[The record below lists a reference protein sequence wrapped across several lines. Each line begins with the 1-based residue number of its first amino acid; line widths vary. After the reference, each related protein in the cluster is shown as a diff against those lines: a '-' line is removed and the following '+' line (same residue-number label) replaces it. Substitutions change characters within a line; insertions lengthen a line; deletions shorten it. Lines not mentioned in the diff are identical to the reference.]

1 MQGKHGIVF
10 LWVLLDSG
18 SQTSFITD
26 DASQK
31 LQLPKQR
38 ISITVSALGGKSSTC
53 TGTRDLQI
61 HNSFVNPLRL
71 TAFVLLKLTQNI
83 LMQNVDT
90 RLFDNYRKLV
100 YADPQFETPRRIDS
114 EKIQT
119 FERFSVT

>member
-1 MQGKHGIVF
+1 MQGKHGIVS
-10 LWVLLDSG
+10 LRVLLDFG

-31 LQLPKQR
+31 LQFSKQR
-38 ISITVSALGGKSSTC
+38 NSITVSSLGGKSSTC
-53 TGTRDLQI
+53 TGFIDIQI
-61 HNSFVNPLRL
+61 LNSFANPLRVI
-71 TAFVLLKLTQNI
+71 AFVLLKFIQNI
-83 LMQNVDT
+83 PMQNVDI
-90 RLFDNYRKLV
+90 RLFDNYRKFA